1 MKFFASNQTTP
12 VAARPE
18 RRRGFS
24 VVEVVVVVGLMSFIV
39 LGLVMMFSQTQ
50 RAYKLGTSQVDVL
63 EGGRATIDMIG
74 RELSVIT
81 PSRISGTVNFY
92 ADLPFDGPI
101 TQILPGLPAVTRTN
115 AIYDLYFLSKENQTW
130 SGIGYAIG
138 NRQAGVGTLYRYQM
152 SARAPV
158 SPQEMFNRFYFDY
171 NDGGG
176 SGPGTNKITVN
187 LNQAIDAQL
196 DLNISR
202 LIDGVVHF
210 RVRAYDTTGSWI
222 TNTVGITAPTNSIW
236 LDYSTLIPGEMRYR
250 AMYSNLVPATVELEL
265 GVLEDAVLA
274 KARAI
279 PDLTARTNYLAQQ
292 VSRVHLFRLRVPVR
306 NVDPTAFQ

>member
-74 RELSVIT
+74 RELAVIT
-81 PSRISGTVNFY
+81 PSRISGTENFY
-92 ADLPFDGPI
+92 ADLPFAGPI

-130 SGIGYAIG
+130 SGIGYHIG

-152 SARAPV
+152 SARAPI
-158 SPQEMFNRFYFDY
+158 SPQLMFQNFFYYADNRIT
-171 NDGGG
+171 
-176 SGPGTNKITVN
+176 TNRN
-187 LNQAIDAQL
+187 EPLDNQL

-222 TNTVGITAPTNSIW
+222 TNTVGITPTNSIW

>member
-1 MKFFASNQTTP
+1 MNIFASNPTTP
-12 VAARPE
+12 AARAL

-63 EGGRATIDMIG
+63 EGGRATIDMMG

-81 PSRISGTVNFY
+81 PSRISGAVNFY
-92 ADLPFDGPI
+92 ADLPYDGPI
-101 TQILPGLPAVTRTN
+101 IQVLPGLPAVIRTN
-115 AIYDLYFLSKENQTW
+115 AIYDLYFLTKENQTW
-130 SGIGYAIG
+130 TGIGYALG
-138 NRQAGVGTLYRYQM
+138 NRQGGVGTLYRYEM

-158 SPQEMFNRFYFDY
+158 SPQTMFNSFYFDY
-171 NDGGG
+171 NDGGP
-176 SGPGTNKITVN
+176 SGPGTNKILFSLNRALDNN
-187 LNQAIDAQL
+187 LK
-196 DLNISR
+196 LNISR

-210 RVRAYDTTGSWI
+210 RVRAYDPTGSFI
-222 TNTVGITAPTNSIW
+222 TNNVGITAPTNTIW
-236 LDYSTLIPGEMRYR
+236 LDKSTLIPGEIRYR
-250 AMYSNLVPATVELEL
+250 AMYSNLVPAAVELEL
-265 GVLEDAVLA
+265 GVLEDTILA

-292 VSRVHLFRLRVPVR
+292 VSHVHLFRLRVPVR
-306 NVDPTAFQ
+306 NIDPTAFQ